1 MSVEAGVLI
10 AKDGGVIHWHLP
22 AERSAGY
29 LPDSQDLWEVIM
41 TNRDNV
47 LGFAHSH
54 PGSGKPG
61 PSMEDLTTFSA
72 IEKALGRKL
81 IWWITSADQLV
92 EVELV
97 GPGKYDY
104 ETVLEETPPE
114 WLGQL
119 RKHSYYEH
127 RMVRRWSVAPPQEIQ
142 QELAEP
148 EPKLGEPDNGRN

>member
-1 MSVEAGVLI
+1 MTLEAGALI
-10 AKDGGVIHWHLP
+10 AKDGSVIHWHLP
-22 AERSAGY
+22 AERSVGY
-29 LPDSQDLWEVIM
+29 LPDSHDLWEVIM
-41 TNRDNV
+41 ANRDNV

-72 IEKALGRKL
+72 LEKALGRKL
-81 IWWITSADQLV
+81 VWWITSADQLV

-104 ETVLEETPPE
+104 ETMLEETPPE
-114 WLGQL
+114 WLEQL

-127 RMVRRWSVAPPQEIQ
+127 RMVRRWSGGPPQEIPRGLA
-142 QELAEP
+142 ELAPKPGEP
-148 EPKLGEPDNGRN
+148 ENDRN